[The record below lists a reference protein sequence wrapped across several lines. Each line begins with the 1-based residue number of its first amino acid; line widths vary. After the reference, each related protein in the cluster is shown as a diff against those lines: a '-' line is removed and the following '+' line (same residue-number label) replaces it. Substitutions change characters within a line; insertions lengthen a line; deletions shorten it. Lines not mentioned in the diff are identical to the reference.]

1 MPEPLPVMSPSRPSS
16 QDIAERVAR
25 EDVVTFVNA
34 AFVCTGQREFYG
46 DTHRQAVSI
55 RFLHA
60 YLLGNY
66 RRLYARSLA
75 AGINDWNKAIVIT
88 NLLAAGAPADARER
102 AEEGELL
109 FGALRS
115 LPPPRALRLLA
126 SLRAE
131 GVNNRR
137 ARAVARRY
145 LASRPDPSFDAVK
158 YRAKVRTIV
167 RHAHAAL
174 PAETATFLLAPMS
187 TRKFETPLYERF
199 RAAHFAKDAIYE
211 LPFTIAEGLAAK
223 HGVRR
228 DEFLRRI
235 EPRLTAEER
244 RRLQKSS
251 AAAGVTVDYDLAG
264 ASLTKLALYVLSL
277 PLAEREAKRDE
288 LTRAL
293 ERAAERA
300 ASGLDFG
307 ARRVAAIL
315 DRSHSASG
323 TTEKRRRPLAVAL
336 GVHHVLARAAAT
348 YRAFWT
354 LPANDALLVTAR
366 GQTSLAAPLMD
377 AFEWG
382 ADEIV
387 IVSDGF
393 ENDPPIGAAELLRVF
408 SARLDPERRVS
419 IVHVNPV
426 FDAESLAPKALSTVI
441 PTVGLRDAEDLAT
454 VLGFARF
461 GGGAARLSELESY
474 LTARAVGVIRAA
486 LAERP
491 SRNGFD
497 R

>member
-1 MPEPLPVMSPSRPSS
+1 MKPDLTSASINV
-16 QDIAERVAR
+16 AERVAR

-46 DTHRQAVSI
+46 DSFGQAVSI

-75 AGINDWNKAIVIT
+75 AGINDWNKAIVIAS
-88 NLLAAGAPADARER
+88 LLAAGAPLDAAER

-109 FGALRS
+109 FAALRS
-115 LPPPRALRLLA
+115 LPPHRALRLLA
-126 SLRAE
+126 ELRAM

-137 ARAVARRY
+137 ARAIARRY
-145 LASRPDPSFDAVK
+145 LAARPDAAFDAVK

-167 RHAHAAL
+167 RHAHA
-174 PAETATFLLAPMS
+174 PVTPETATFLLAPMS
-187 TRKFETPLYERF
+187 TRRFATPLFERF

-211 LPFTIAEGLAAK
+211 LPYTVAEGLAAK
-223 HGVRR
+223 HRVAR

-251 AAAGVTVDYDLAG
+251 AAADAPIDFDLAG
-264 ASLTKLALYVLSL
+264 APLTKLALYVLSL
-277 PLAEREAKRDE
+277 PLAEREARRDE
-288 LTRAL
+288 LTRAF

-300 ASGLDFG
+300 AAGLELG
-307 ARRVAAIL
+307 ARRVAAVL

-323 TTEKRRRPLAVAL
+323 TIEKRRRPLAVAL
-336 GVHHVLARAAAT
+336 GVHHVLARAATT

-354 LPANDALLVTAR
+354 LPVSDPLLLTAR

-377 AFEWG
+377 ALEWG
-382 ADEIV
+382 AEEIV

-393 ENDPPIGAAELLRVF
+393 ENDPPAGAAEILRVF
-408 SARLDPERRVS
+408 RARLDPERRVS

-426 FDAESLAPKALSTVI
+426 FDAESLAPKAISAAI
-441 PTVGLRDAEDLAT
+441 PTVGLRAAEELAT

-461 GGGAARLSELESY
+461 ADGAARLAELEAY
-474 LTARAVGVIRAA
+474 LGSRARGLSQKVTTALPIDDGS
-486 LAERP
+486 
-491 SRNGFD
+491 SR
-497 R
+497 